1 MVVSRIA
8 ADRKRLAGGIVFGVI
23 GVSNMWQAFVR
34 NWLMAQAKD
43 RLREAASQAADSATA
58 TTKTASPKTAA
69 EKGPPEVKREVCHV
83 GVVFALGI
91 EAGGLADSLAGVVR
105 THAAG
110 LVFREGGLDG
120 RRVVMVESGVG
131 RDAAARATQA
141 LILGHQPQWII
152 SAGYA
157 GGLSERVAQGDILLA
172 DEIIDPQGNSLV
184 IDFKLAPDAVRS
196 MRHVHV
202 GRLLTTDR
210 VIAQAEEKQS
220 LGAQHA
226 ALAVDIESMGV
237 AEECRREKVRFLSI
251 RIVTDAVN
259 HTLPTDID
267 YLVKKKS
274 TAGRLG
280 AAAGAILRRPSS
292 IKDMWQLKEDALVAS
307 DRLGRFLIGI
317 IGQLR

>member
-1 MVVSRIA
+1 
-8 ADRKRLAGGIVFGVI
+8 
-23 GVSNMWQAFVR
+23 MWQALVR

-43 RLREAASQAADSATA
+43 RLREAASQAAEGAASAGA
-58 TTKTASPKTAA
+58 ESSQTAA
-69 EKGPPEVKREVCHV
+69 DQGPPEAKREVCHV

-120 RRVVMVESGVG
+120 RRVVLVESGAG
-131 RDAAARATQA
+131 CEAAARATQA

-157 GGLSERVAQGDILLA
+157 GGLSDRLVQGDLLIA
-172 DEIIDPQGNSLV
+172 DEIVDTAGRSLA
-184 IDFKLAPDAVRS
+184 IDFKLAADEVQS

-202 GRLLTTDR
+202 GRLLTVDR
-210 VIAQAEEKQS
+210 VVARAEDKHS
-220 LGAQHA
+220 LGTHHR
-226 ALAVDIESMGV
+226 ALAVDMETMGV
-237 AEECRREKVRFLSI
+237 AEACRREKVRFLSVRVI
-251 RIVTDAVN
+251 TDAVDR
-259 HTLPTDID
+259 TLPGDID

-292 IKDMWQLKEDALVAS
+292 IKDMWQLKEDALLAS
-307 DRLGRFLIGI
+307 DRLARFLIGI

>member
-1 MVVSRIA
+1 
-8 ADRKRLAGGIVFGVI
+8 
-23 GVSNMWQAFVR
+23 MWQGLLR

-43 RLREAASQAADSATA
+43 RLREAASQAAQGATASSATA
-58 TTKTASPKTAA
+58 SSGEVNPKTAA
-69 EKGPPEVKREVCHV
+69 EQGPPETKREVCHV
-83 GVVFALGI
+83 GIVFALGI

-120 RRVVMVESGVG
+120 RRVVLVESGVG
-131 RDAAARATQA
+131 REAAARATQA

-157 GGLSERVAQGDILLA
+157 GGLSDRVAQGDLLLA
-172 DEIIDPQGNSLV
+172 DEIVNAQGHSLS
-184 IDFKLAPDAVRS
+184 IDFKLAPDAMQS
-196 MRHVHV
+196 MRNVHV
-202 GRLLTTDR
+202 GRLLTVDQVVAR
-210 VIAQAEEKQS
+210 AEDKRS
-220 LGAQHA
+220 LGARHA
-226 ALAVDIESMGV
+226 ALAVDMETMGV
-237 AEECRREKVRFLSI
+237 AEVCRREKMRFLSV
-251 RIVTDAVN
+251 RIISDAVDR
-259 HTLPTDID
+259 TLPSDID

-307 DRLGRFLIGI
+307 ERLARFLIGI

>member
-1 MVVSRIA
+1 
-8 ADRKRLAGGIVFGVI
+8 VI

-152 SAGYA
+152 SAAMPEVKRASCARRHTA
-157 GGLSERVAQGDILLA
+157 GRR
-172 DEIIDPQGNSLV
+172 IIDPREIRWSSISNLRRTPCGRCVTCTS
-184 IDFKLAPDAVRS
+184 
-196 MRHVHV
+196 
-202 GRLLTTDR
+202 RLLTTDR

-237 AEECRREKVRFLSI
+237 AEECRREKGPIPLDPHCHRCRQPHV
-251 RIVTDAVN
+251 A
-259 HTLPTDID
+259 HDID

-280 AAAGAILRRPSS
+280 AAAGRSCDAPRASRTCGSSRRMLWLLP
-292 IKDMWQLKEDALVAS
+292 
-307 DRLGRFLIGI
+307 IGSADS
-317 IGQLR
+317 

>member
-1 MVVSRIA
+1 
-8 ADRKRLAGGIVFGVI
+8 
-23 GVSNMWQAFVR
+23 MWQSLLR
-34 NWLMAQAKD
+34 NWLMTQAKD
-43 RLREAASQAADSATA
+43 RLREAASQAAQGATTSSATGSRA
-58 TTKTASPKTAA
+58 EGSPKTAA
-69 EKGPPEVKREVCHV
+69 EQGPPEVKREVCHV

-91 EAGGLADSLAGVVR
+91 EAGGLADALAGVVR

-110 LVFREGGLDG
+110 FVFREGGLDG
-120 RRVVMVESGVG
+120 RRVVLVESGVG
-131 RDAAARATQA
+131 CEAAARATQA
-141 LILGHQPQWII
+141 LVQGHKPQWII

-157 GGLSERVAQGDILLA
+157 GGLSDRVAQGDVILA
-172 DEIIDPQGNSLV
+172 DEIVDADGHSLA
-184 IDFKLAPDAVRS
+184 IDFKLAPDDVQS

-202 GRLLTTDR
+202 GRVLSLDR
-210 VIAQAEEKQS
+210 VVGRAEEKQS
-220 LGAQHA
+220 LGARHA
-226 ALAVDIESMGV
+226 ALAVDMETMGV
-237 AEECRREKVRFLSI
+237 AEACRREKVRFLSV
-251 RIVTDAVN
+251 RIITDAVGR
-259 HTLPTDID
+259 TLPGDID

>member
-1 MVVSRIA
+1 
-8 ADRKRLAGGIVFGVI
+8 
-23 GVSNMWQAFVR
+23 MWQALLR
-34 NWLMAQAKD
+34 NWLMSQAKD
-43 RLREAASQAADSATA
+43 RLREAATQAADGAAASSATDSRGQG
-58 TTKTASPKTAA
+58 SPKSAA
-69 EKGPPEVKREVCHV
+69 EQGPPEIKREVCHV
-83 GVVFALGI
+83 GVVFAMGI
-91 EAGGLADSLAGVVR
+91 EAGGLADTLAGVVR

-131 RDAAARATQA
+131 CEAAARATQA

-157 GGLSERVAQGDILLA
+157 GGLSDRVAQSDLLLA
-172 DEIIDPQGNSLV
+172 DEIVDAHGHTLA
-184 IDFKLAPDAVRS
+184 IDFKLLPEAVQP

-202 GRLLTTDR
+202 GRLLTVDR
-210 VIAQAEEKQS
+210 VVARAEEKQS
-220 LGAQHA
+220 LGARHA
-226 ALAVDIESMGV
+226 ALAVDMESMGV
-237 AEECRREKVRFLSI
+237 AEACRREKVRFLSV
-251 RIVTDAVN
+251 RIITDAVDR
-259 HTLPTDID
+259 TLPDDID